1 VVHNY
6 HDYANEGDRFEESID
21 TTTEDHPQSAMNHDE
36 QNFQSVHYMLNE
48 LEKDGMD
55 DIVFLATSRSLLF
68 FSFTKQQ
75 RFEPSSS

>member
-36 QNFQSVHYMLNE
+36 QNFQSSALH
-48 LEKDGMD
+48 
-55 DIVFLATSRSLLF
+55 A
-68 FSFTKQQ
+68 
-75 RFEPSSS
+75 